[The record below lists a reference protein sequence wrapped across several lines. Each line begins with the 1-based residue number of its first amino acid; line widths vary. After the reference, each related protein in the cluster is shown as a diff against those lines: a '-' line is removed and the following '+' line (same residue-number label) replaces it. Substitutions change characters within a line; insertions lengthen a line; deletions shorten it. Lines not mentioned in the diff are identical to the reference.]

1 MWLVGWQ
8 QEDFSGLES
17 DRIACNGNFR
27 FSFNGLYQSVEG
39 RGVFAESL
47 ALVEGE
53 DSDVAFVA
61 FQDDAA
67 YDGAFLI
74 GDEIPQR
81 EYLRF
86 GNFEAWWGGGGHG

>member
-39 RGVFAESL
+39 RGVFAESWPWSKAKTVTL
-47 ALVEGE
+47 PL
-53 DSDVAFVA
+53 S
-61 FQDDAA
+61 
-67 YDGAFLI
+67 
-74 GDEIPQR
+74 
-81 EYLRF
+81 RF
-86 GNFEAWWGGGGHG
+86 RMTRLTTEPS